1 MNKHIFYLKYKLQL
15 KKIMLQIIKNDLNQV
30 FSIQKIIIFF
40 SISQSYKIT
49 YKIKSILLLI
59 LNYVWIKVSSK
70 SKIKIF
76 FYILGLI
83 Y

>member
-59 LNYVWIKVSSK
+59 LNYV
-70 SKIKIF
+70 
-76 FYILGLI
+76 
-83 Y
+83 